1 MDFAGKRKWFFLI
14 SLLVILPGMVFLVP
28 PIDGLKA
35 GLDFTG
41 GSSLTLLFSESV
53 DQEEVRTVMADL
65 EHPDAIVQGL
75 GDNTYFIRTKELS
88 TEEKNVVVAGVN
100 EALEPSFTSVGR
112 TDADGRVTLVL
123 PSGSDGVT
131 IRAESGERTGSLVVA
146 TDEVTPSGE
155 LVMSMEPGPNEG
167 EVVLAVSDGEPVGGA
182 VVTIGGVDVIA
193 FDGVSP
199 SVAEETVRNAFYA
212 VLLAAVGIFLYV
224 WWAFRNV
231 PSPFRYSAAAIVAL
245 LHDTAIVVGVFAI
258 LGELFGC
265 RSQPHVHDRPVD
277 GDRLQRQRHDRG
289 VRQVERK
296 RSELSQPDADTRTVN
311 VSISETIS
319 RSLNTSLTLLF
330 TLLALL
336 LLGGSTIREFLL
348 VLLIGVV
355 VGTYSSVGIASQMLV
370 AWDQGDLP
378 ETVPPPNLGN
388 QQQSAER
395 LAVPHEPVGLVRLL
409 KGKAARCYPVNRSG
423 LQHIQRVG
431 GMPLRCAGSPRDRGV
446 AEHDLGRANLYL
458 GACYLAHQH
467 QPASLRQAA
476 QSLLEGR
483 RTDGVQHDVRSSVF
497 GQSEDELGER
507 QLAGV
512 DHFQAEAFEWGDFAS
527 TDVVRA
533 STRAPRAAAASAAC
547 TPSPPPAPVTSTV
560 SPACTW
566 ATSLADRTA
575 TPIGHDRRHARSRSM
590 SSGTGMT
597 LPSGSVT
604 SSAKPPS
611 TRWPMPAAVE
621 TAVVVAGQAALAVAA
636 QRGQR
641 RNDRVAHADRSDF
654 ATSVDDRARYLM
666 TEDDTGSH
674 ASSQCPSHHCDV
686 RGHRVRLPLP

>member
-258 LGELFGC
+258 LGELLDVEVNLMFMIALLTVIGY
-265 RSQPHVHDRPVD
+265 SVNDTIVVF
-277 GDRLQRQRHDRG
+277 DRLREN
-289 VRQVERK
+289 V
-296 RSELSQPDADTRTVN
+296 LNYPNRTLTENVN

-370 AWDQGDLP
+370 AWDQGDFR
-378 ETVPPPNLGN
+378 
-388 QQQSAER
+388 R
-395 LAVPHEPVGLVRLL
+395 LF
-409 KGKAARCYPVNRSG
+409 
-423 LQHIQRVG
+423 
-431 GMPLRCAGSPRDRGV
+431 
-446 AEHDLGRANLYL
+446 
-458 GACYLAHQH
+458 
-467 QPASLRQAA
+467 
-476 QSLLEGR
+476 R
-483 RTDGVQHDVRSSVF
+483 RPT
-497 GQSEDELGER
+497 
-507 QLAGV
+507 
-512 DHFQAEAFEWGDFAS
+512 
-527 TDVVRA
+527 
-533 STRAPRAAAASAAC
+533 
-547 TPSPPPAPVTSTV
+547 
-560 SPACTW
+560 
-566 ATSLADRTA
+566 
-575 TPIGHDRRHARSRSM
+575 
-590 SSGTGMT
+590 
-597 LPSGSVT
+597 
-604 SSAKPPS
+604 
-611 TRWPMPAAVE
+611 
-621 TAVVVAGQAALAVAA
+621 
-636 QRGQR
+636 
-641 RNDRVAHADRSDF
+641 
-654 ATSVDDRARYLM
+654 
-666 TEDDTGSH
+666 
-674 ASSQCPSHHCDV
+674 
-686 RGHRVRLPLP
+686 